1 MSTVQQCSVQAVLS
15 VTLAEFRAESFCAS
29 FSILMY
35 SGSRTGTGVVRLG
48 EEGTGGE
55 AWLQTC

>member
-1 MSTVQQCSVQAVLS
+1 MQAVLS

-55 AWLQTC
+55 AWLHTC